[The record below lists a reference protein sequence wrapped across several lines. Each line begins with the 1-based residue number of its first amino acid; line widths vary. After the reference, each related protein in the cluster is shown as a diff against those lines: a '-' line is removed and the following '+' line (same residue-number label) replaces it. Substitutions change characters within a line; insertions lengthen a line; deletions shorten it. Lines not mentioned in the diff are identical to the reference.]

1 MEHGFL
7 NFILALVIIIAAAK
21 LSGYLSLRLKQPS
34 VLGELLAGIILGPTV
49 FDIFHVSWLPFAGD
63 EHLGE
68 TIAFMAELGVILL
81 MMLAGLELH
90 LSDLIK
96 SGKVS
101 ALSGTLGVIAP
112 MVLGTGAGLIFG
124 ETFAE
129 SAFIGLAL
137 SATSVSI
144 SAQTLMEL
152 GVLRSQVGLALL
164 GAAVFDDVLV
174 ILLLSVAAILA
185 GGAAAG
191 FSSIVVTILWM
202 VLFLVVA
209 VLIGDKL
216 LPRLAI
222 WVERLPISQGLIAFA
237 LVVCLL
243 YAWAAE
249 AVGGLAAITGAFLVG
264 LFLGR
269 TPFKKRFDAGISSLA
284 YGFFVPVFFINIG
297 LSADLTGIVG
307 EGLGLALVITVVA
320 VVSKILGCGLGGLW
334 GGLTRRES
342 LQLGVGM
349 VSRGEVGLIVATFA
363 MTEGMFSETNFAI
376 TVFMVIVATLVTPPL
391 LRLAFMEPNKKV
403 PTPVKKTKPTTPPQ
417 ARPPKQEVRPVSVT
431 ESDSGV

>member
-1 MEHGFL
+1 MESGFL

-21 LSGYLSLRLKQPS
+21 LSGYISLRFKQPS
-34 VLGELLAGIILGPTV
+34 VLGELLAGILLGPTV
-49 FDIFHVSWLPFAGD
+49 LDLFHVTWLPFHED
-63 EHLGE
+63 VHLAE
-68 TIAFMAELGVILL
+68 TITFMAELGVILL

-90 LSDLIK
+90 LSDLVK

-101 ALSGTLGVIAP
+101 ALSGTIGVIVP
-112 MVLGTGAGLIFG
+112 SVMGIGVGLLFG
-124 ETFAE
+124 QTFTE

-152 GVLRSQVGLALL
+152 GVLRSRVGLTLL
-164 GAAVFDDVLV
+164 GAAVFDDILV

-191 FSSIVVTILWM
+191 AGSILLTMLWM
-202 VLFLVVA
+202 VVYLVAAA
-209 VLIGDKL
+209 VIGLKLI
-216 LPRLAI
+216 PWLAI
-222 WVERLPISQGLIAFA
+222 RVERLPISQGLIAFA

-243 YAWAAE
+243 YAWSAE
-249 AVGGLAAITGAFLVG
+249 VVGGMAAITGAFLIG

-297 LSADLTGIVG
+297 LNADLTAIWGD
-307 EGLGLALVITVVA
+307 GLWLALVITVVA
-320 VVSKILGCGLGGLW
+320 VISKILGCGLGGYW
-334 GGLTRRES
+334 GGLSRRES
-342 LQLGVGM
+342 LQLGIGM

-363 MTEGMFSETNFAI
+363 MAQGVFSETNFAI

-391 LRLAFMEPNKKV
+391 LRLAFTEPDKKAPSKPAKEKRV
-403 PTPVKKTKPTTPPQ
+403 PPPVAQPPQ
-417 ARPPKQEVRPVSVT
+417 QESQVVS
-431 ESDSGV
+431 